1 MFNAQMRDF
10 GLDQQKLHDFRVLTV
25 ECLTAQK
32 MKFSIKDFLTICDQI
47 CSLLRIWSHLLK
59 KFLMENFIFCA
70 VSTSLLT
77 SCYDIRS
84 SLTSIL
90 CLDNRA
96 KVSQRLQFLLQIMF
110 NPFHAILKHNW
121 IRNFV
126 IKEIKQFFNQVSMTI
141 NQSVK
146 KLGQVYI
153 IFATLLKYQLK
164 KKNLRVFNFEN
175 KEIACVYLFCH
186 ITYIY

>member
-1 MFNAQMRDF
+1 MSHGQHKDSHQVIQKWFTNVYRCNQRINQKINAPKKCSKAPY
-10 GLDQQKLHDFRVLTV
+10 QQQFKSITEKIKGTGNCNLFTLRNVQCANEGLHDFRVLTV

-96 KVSQRLQFLLQIMF
+96 KVSQRL
-110 NPFHAILKHNW
+110 
-121 IRNFV
+121 
-126 IKEIKQFFNQVSMTI
+126 
-141 NQSVK
+141 
-146 KLGQVYI
+146 
-153 IFATLLKYQLK
+153 
-164 KKNLRVFNFEN
+164 
-175 KEIACVYLFCH
+175 
-186 ITYIY
+186 